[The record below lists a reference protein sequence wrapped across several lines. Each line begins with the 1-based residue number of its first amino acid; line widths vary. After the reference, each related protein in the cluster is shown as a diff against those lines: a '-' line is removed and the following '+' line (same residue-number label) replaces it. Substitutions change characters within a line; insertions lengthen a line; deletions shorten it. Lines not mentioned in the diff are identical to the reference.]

1 MTTVG
6 LTAPITNVVITNVS
20 VTGPP
25 AYAYQSVVFTATNSF
40 NAGDGVNI
48 TGITP
53 ATLNVSNVQ
62 VYSRTGSN
70 FTVLLPAS
78 TLSGSYSSGGTAT
91 TFYFNP
97 SANSASAKSI
107 TEDPVNPI
115 GRPPETTVLYTNQ
128 NNVYDIAVGGE
139 PFFLG
144 ASDKYP
150 YHRETAT
157 YKKQQVDLTQQ
168 PGEQTFEGWWLR
180 SQSSWHLGA
189 GINYLEPL
197 QGEDVI
203 YRFNKSNGVDVW
215 TPGEATLL
223 KDTTNVLNVSGESQ
237 IVGGIDGNNV
247 SCVFVSDGAN
257 LRRVVSTALSAVI
270 TNVSGN
276 GTTVTYTAANTFTA
290 GSLARITG
298 VSPSAYNLTDVVIA
312 SASSTQFTVTNSAT
326 GTFVSGGTATSIAA
340 PVVYGG
346 SGSNIVA
353 LAQDGTNYYAANSTG
368 IYKGLLTG
376 AGTGAIAWN
385 TGSSRVAM
393 GWVKQRLFAGI
404 GATLYQLVG
413 GSPPTLPTGTY
424 THPNSNW
431 TWTSIA
437 EGPTAIYASG
447 YAGTTSAI
455 YKLTI
460 TDTGGLTTLSQAVT
474 AADFPDEEHVTSIG
488 TYLGKYMLIGTN
500 KGVRVGLIDTA
511 GNISYGGLTYNQKSN
526 DHITGFAFQDRFAYA
541 TVTNDIDGK
550 SGLIRI
556 DLSSP
561 NSDGLYPWAND
572 LAATATGNCNA
583 VAFIGETGRLAF
595 VVEGSGL
602 YFQHATQLVSS
613 GYIDTGAIRYNTM
626 EKKHFKLVKVRV
638 TSPFEGTVAIS
649 TIAKDG
655 DVSSIITLGSA
666 GSADQDFTTNIPTSQ
681 EQLAF
686 RFTLGRSTIDTS
698 KGGGIVGY
706 QVKAL
711 PANKRTRS
719 ISLPLLCYDFEQ
731 DRNNIMV
738 GWDGRAWS
746 RLSALETI
754 ESNGD
759 TITVQDFTS
768 GEQVE
773 ALIEKV
779 TFDRI
784 SPPDRRFQ
792 GFGGI
797 IYVQVRTT

>member
-1 MTTVG
+1 M
-6 LTAPITNVVITNVS
+6 AE
-20 VTGPP
+20 
-25 AYAYQSVVFTATNSF
+25 Y
-40 NAGDGVNI
+40 
-48 TGITP
+48 
-53 ATLNVSNVQ
+53 
-62 VYSRTGSN
+62 
-70 FTVLLPAS
+70 
-78 TLSGSYSSGGTAT
+78 
-91 TFYFNP
+91 
-97 SANSASAKSI
+97 SI

-115 GRPPETTVLYTNQ
+115 GRPSQTSTLYTNQ
-128 NNVYDIAVGGE
+128 NNVYDVAIGGE

-150 YHRETAT
+150 YHRETAS
-157 YKKQQVDLTQQ
+157 YKRQQLDLTQQ

-203 YRFNKSNGVDVW
+203 YRFNKSNGIDVW

-223 KDTTNVLNVSGESQ
+223 PDVVNVLAVSGESHA
-237 IVGGIDGNNV
+237 IGAIDGNNV
-247 SCVFVSDGAN
+247 SCVFVSDGAD
-257 LRRVVSTALSAVI
+257 LKRVAPTGST
-270 TNVSGN
+270 G
-276 GTTVTYTAANTFTA
+276 
-290 GSLARITG
+290 
-298 VSPSAYNLTDVVIA
+298 
-312 SASSTQFTVTNSAT
+312 SAT
-326 GTFVSGGTATSIAA
+326 SVT
-340 PVVYGG
+340 YGG
-346 SGSNIVA
+346 SGSDIVS
-353 LAQDGTNYYAANSTG
+353 LTQDGTNYYAANSTG

-376 AGTGAIAWN
+376 TGTGTKVWD
-385 TGSSRVAM
+385 TGSSRVSM

-404 GATLYQLVG
+404 GASLYQLVG
-413 GSPPTLPTGTY
+413 TGPTLPTATY
-424 THPNSNW
+424 THPNTNW

-447 YAGTTSAI
+447 YAGNTSAI
-455 YKLTI
+455 YKISLSGDGTLPTLT
-460 TDTGGLTTLSQAVT
+460 SAVT

-488 TYLGKYMLIGTN
+488 TYLGKYIMIGTN
-500 KGVRVGLIDTA
+500 KGVRVGLLDSA
-511 GNISYGGLTYNQKSN
+511 GNIAYGGLTYKQDSN

-541 TVTNDIDGK
+541 TVTQDIDGK

-556 DLSSP
+556 DLSEP
-561 NSDGLYPWAND
+561 NSDGLHPWAND
-572 LAATATGNCNA
+572 LASAATGNCNN
-583 VAFIGETGRLAF
+583 VVFIGETGRLAF

-602 YFQHATQLVSS
+602 YFQHPTQLVAQ

-638 TSPFEGTVAIS
+638 TSPFQGTVAIS

-655 DVSSIITLGSA
+655 SVSSITTVGSEA
-666 GSADQDFTTNIPTSQ
+666 TADQDFTTGLNLAQ

-686 RFTLGRSTIDTS
+686 RFTLGRSSTNTA

-711 PANKRTRS
+711 PANMRTRS
-719 ISLPLLCYDFEQ
+719 ISIPLLCYDFEQ

-746 RLSALETI
+746 RLSKIEEI
-754 ESNGD
+754 ESSGD
-759 TITVQDFTS
+759 TITIQDFTS

-773 ALIEKV
+773 GLIEKI

-797 IYVQVRTT
+797 IYVSVRTT

>member
-1 MTTVG
+1 M
-6 LTAPITNVVITNVS
+6 AE
-20 VTGPP
+20 
-25 AYAYQSVVFTATNSF
+25 Y
-40 NAGDGVNI
+40 
-48 TGITP
+48 
-53 ATLNVSNVQ
+53 
-62 VYSRTGSN
+62 
-70 FTVLLPAS
+70 
-78 TLSGSYSSGGTAT
+78 
-91 TFYFNP
+91 
-97 SANSASAKSI
+97 SI

-115 GRPPETTVLYTNQ
+115 GRPPETTILYTNQ
-128 NNVYDIAVGGE
+128 NNVYDIAIGGE
-139 PFFLG
+139 PFFLA

-150 YHRETAT
+150 YHRETAS
-157 YKKQQVDLTQQ
+157 YKRQQLDLTQQ

-203 YRFNKSNGVDVW
+203 YRFNKSNGVNVW

-223 KDTTNVLNVSGESQ
+223 PDVVNVLAVSGESQ
-237 IVGGIDGNNV
+237 LVGGIDGNNV
-247 SCVFVSDGAN
+247 SCVFVSDGST
-257 LRRVVSTALSAVI
+257 LKRVAPTGSTGTV
-270 TNVSGN
+270 
-276 GTTVTYTAANTFTA
+276 TTVT
-290 GSLARITG
+290 
-298 VSPSAYNLTDVVIA
+298 
-312 SASSTQFTVTNSAT
+312 
-326 GTFVSGGTATSIAA
+326 
-340 PVVYGG
+340 YGG
-346 SGSNIVA
+346 SGSDIVS
-353 LAQDGTNYYAANSTG
+353 LVQDGTNYYVANSTG

-376 AGTGAIAWN
+376 VGTGAIAWN
-385 TGSSRVAM
+385 TGTSKVSM

-404 GATLYQLVG
+404 GPSLYQLVG
-413 GSPPTLPTGTY
+413 GSPPTLPTATY
-424 THPNSNW
+424 THPNANW
-431 TWTSIA
+431 TWTSIV

-447 YAGTTSAI
+447 YAGTASAI
-455 YKLTI
+455 YKISLEPNGTLPTLTN
-460 TDTGGLTTLSQAVT
+460 AVT
-474 AADFPDEEHVTSIG
+474 AADFPDEEHVTSLG

-500 KGVRVGLIDTA
+500 KGVRVGIIDTA
-511 GNISYGGLTYNQKSN
+511 GNIAYGGLTYDQESN

-541 TVTNDIDGK
+541 TVTQDIDGK

-556 DLSSP
+556 DLSAP

-572 LAATATGNCNA
+572 LVSTATGNCNN
-583 VAFIGETGRLAF
+583 VAFIGETNRLAF

-602 YFQHATQLVSS
+602 YFQHPTQLTAQ
-613 GYIDTGAIRYNTM
+613 GYLDTGAIRYNTM
-626 EKKHFKLVKVRV
+626 EKKHFKLIKVRIA
-638 TSPFEGTVAIS
+638 SPFEGTVAIS

-655 DVSSIITLGSA
+655 DVSSIITVGSA
-666 GSADQDFTTNIPTSQ
+666 ASADQDFTTNITTPQ

-686 RFTLGRSTIDTS
+686 RFTLNRSSIDTT

-719 ISLPLLCYDFEQ
+719 ISVPLLCYDFEQ

-746 RLSALETI
+746 RLNALENV
-754 ESNGD
+754 ESDGN
-759 TITVQDFTS
+759 TITIQDFTS

-773 ALIEKV
+773 GLIEKI

-797 IYVQVRTT
+797 IYVSIRTT

>member
-1 MTTVG
+1 M
-6 LTAPITNVVITNVS
+6 AE
-20 VTGPP
+20 
-25 AYAYQSVVFTATNSF
+25 Y
-40 NAGDGVNI
+40 
-48 TGITP
+48 
-53 ATLNVSNVQ
+53 
-62 VYSRTGSN
+62 
-70 FTVLLPAS
+70 
-78 TLSGSYSSGGTAT
+78 
-91 TFYFNP
+91 
-97 SANSASAKSI
+97 SI

-115 GRPPETTVLYTNQ
+115 GRPPQTSVLYTNQ
-128 NNVYDIAVGGE
+128 NNVYDVAIGGE

-150 YHRETAT
+150 YHRETAS
-157 YKKQQVDLTQQ
+157 YKRQQLDLTQQ

-197 QGEDVI
+197 QGDDVI

-215 TPGEATLL
+215 TPGQATLL
-223 KDTTNVLNVSGESQ
+223 PDVVNVLAVSGESQ
-237 IVGGIDGNNV
+237 LVGAIDGDNA
-247 SCVFVSDGAN
+247 SCVFVSDGST
-257 LRRVVSTALSAVI
+257 LKRVAPTGATGSA
-270 TNVSGN
+270 
-276 GTTVTYTAANTFTA
+276 TTVT
-290 GSLARITG
+290 
-298 VSPSAYNLTDVVIA
+298 
-312 SASSTQFTVTNSAT
+312 
-326 GTFVSGGTATSIAA
+326 
-340 PVVYGG
+340 YGG
-346 SGSNIVA
+346 SGSDIVA
-353 LAQDGTNYYAANSTG
+353 LTQDGTNYYAANSTG

-376 AGTGAIAWN
+376 VGTGAIAWN

-404 GATLYQLVG
+404 GPALYQLVG
-413 GSPPTLPTGTY
+413 GTPPTLPTATY

-431 TWTSIA
+431 KWTSIV

-455 YKLTI
+455 YKISLNGDGTLPTLT
-460 TDTGGLTTLSQAVT
+460 SAVT
-474 AADFPDEEHVTSIG
+474 AADFPDEEHVTSLG

-511 GNISYGGLTYNQKSN
+511 GNIAYGGLTYNQGTN
-526 DHITGFAFQDRFAYA
+526 NHITGFSFQDRFAYA
-541 TVTNDIDGK
+541 TVTQDIDGK

-556 DLSSP
+556 DLSTP

-572 LAATATGNCNA
+572 LVSTATGNCNS
-583 VAFIGETGRLAF
+583 VAFIGETGHLAF

-602 YFQHATQLVSS
+602 YFQHPTQLTAQ
-613 GYIDTGAIRYNTM
+613 GYLDTGAIRYNTM
-626 EKKHFKLVKVRV
+626 EKKHFKLIKVRIA
-638 TSPFEGTVAIS
+638 SPFEGTVAIS

-655 DVSSIITLGSA
+655 DVASIITVGNA
-666 GSADQDFTTNIPTSQ
+666 ASADQDFTTNISTAQ

-686 RFTLGRSTIDTS
+686 RFTLNRSSVDTT

-706 QVKAL
+706 QVKSL

-746 RLSALETI
+746 RLSRLEDI
-754 ESNGD
+754 ESSGN
-759 TITVQDFTS
+759 TITIQDFTS
-768 GEQVE
+768 GEQVVG
-773 ALIEKV
+773 LIEKI

-784 SPPDRRFQ
+784 SPSDRRFQ

-797 IYVQVRTT
+797 IYVQLRTT

>member
-1 MTTVG
+1 M
-6 LTAPITNVVITNVS
+6 AE
-20 VTGPP
+20 
-25 AYAYQSVVFTATNSF
+25 Y
-40 NAGDGVNI
+40 
-48 TGITP
+48 
-53 ATLNVSNVQ
+53 
-62 VYSRTGSN
+62 
-70 FTVLLPAS
+70 
-78 TLSGSYSSGGTAT
+78 
-91 TFYFNP
+91 
-97 SANSASAKSI
+97 SI

-115 GRPPETTVLYTNQ
+115 GRPPQATVLYTNQ
-128 NNVYDIAVGGE
+128 NNVYDVAIGGE

-150 YHRETAT
+150 YHRETAS
-157 YKKQQVDLTQQ
+157 YKRQQLDLTQQ

-197 QGEDVI
+197 QGDDVI
-203 YRFNKSNGVDVW
+203 YRFNKSNGVNVW

-223 KDTTNVLNVSGESQ
+223 SDVVNVLAVSTESQ
-237 IVGGIDGNNV
+237 LVGAIDGNNV
-247 SCVFVSDGAN
+247 SCVFVSDGSA
-257 LRRVVSTALSAVI
+257 LKRVAPTGSTGSV
-270 TNVSGN
+270 
-276 GTTVTYTAANTFTA
+276 TTVT
-290 GSLARITG
+290 
-298 VSPSAYNLTDVVIA
+298 
-312 SASSTQFTVTNSAT
+312 
-326 GTFVSGGTATSIAA
+326 
-340 PVVYGG
+340 YGG
-346 SGSNIVA
+346 SGSDIVS
-353 LAQDGTNYYAANSTG
+353 LTQDGTNYYAANSTG

-376 AGTGAIAWN
+376 SGTGSKVWD
-385 TGSSRVAM
+385 TGTANVST

-404 GATLYQLVG
+404 GASLYELVG
-413 GSPPTLPTGTY
+413 TGPTLPAALY

-431 TWTSIA
+431 KWTSIV

-455 YKLTI
+455 YKVSLDADGTLPTLT
-460 TDTGGLTTLSQAVT
+460 SAVT
-474 AADFPDEEHVTSIG
+474 AADFPDEEHVTSLG
-488 TYLGKYMLIGTN
+488 TYLGKYMLIGSN

-511 GNISYGGLTYNQKSN
+511 GNIAYGGLTYNQASN

-541 TVTNDIDGK
+541 TVTQDIDGK

-572 LAATATGNCNA
+572 LASAATGNCNS
-583 VAFIGETGRLAF
+583 VVFIGETNRLAF
-595 VVEGSGL
+595 VVEGTGL
-602 YFQHATQLVSS
+602 YFQHPTQLVAS
-613 GYIDTGAIRYNTM
+613 GYLDTGAIRYNTM
-626 EKKHFKLVKVRV
+626 EKKHFKLIKVRIA
-638 TSPFEGTVAIS
+638 SPFEGSVAIS
-649 TIAKDG
+649 TITKDG
-655 DVSSIITLGSA
+655 DVISVITVGNA
-666 GSADQDFTTNIPTSQ
+666 ASADQDFTTNVITAQ

-686 RFTLGRSTIDTS
+686 RFTLGRSSSDPS

-738 GWDGRAWS
+738 GWDGRAWL
-746 RLSALETI
+746 RLNALENI
-754 ESNGD
+754 ESSGN

>member
-1 MTTVG
+1 MTAVG
-6 LTAPITNVVITNVS
+6 LTASITGVAITN

-25 AYAYQSVVFTATNSF
+25 AYQSVVFTATNTF
-40 NAGDGVNI
+40 NVGATGNIVNGVNI
-48 TGITP
+48 TGIIP
-53 ATLNVSNVQ
+53 ATLNVSNAQIV
-62 VYSRTGSN
+62 SSTSTT
-70 FTVLLPAS
+70 FTVLLPAG
-78 TLSGSYSSGGTAT
+78 TVSGTYSSGGTAT

-97 SANSASAKSI
+97 SATVTSAKSI
-107 TEDPVNPI
+107 TEDPINPI
-115 GRPPETTVLYTNQ
+115 GRPPESTILYTNQ
-128 NNVYDIAVGGE
+128 NNLYDVAVGGE
-139 PFFLG
+139 PFFLA

-150 YHRETAT
+150 YHRETAS
-157 YKKQQVDLTQQ
+157 YKRQQLDLTQQ

-197 QGEDVI
+197 QGQDVI

-215 TPGEATLL
+215 TPGQATLL
-223 KDTTNVLNVSGESQ
+223 KDTTNVLTVSGESQ
-237 IVGGIDGNNV
+237 ITGAIDGNNV
-247 SCVFVSDGAN
+247 SCVFVSDNAN
-257 LRRVVSTALSAVI
+257 LTRV
-270 TNVSGN
+270 GP
-276 GTTVTYTAANTFTA
+276 
-290 GSLARITG
+290 TG
-298 VSPSAYNLTDVVIA
+298 
-312 SASSTQFTVTNSAT
+312 AT
-326 GTFVSGGTATSIAA
+326 GAIT
-340 PVVYGG
+340 YGG

-353 LAQDGTNYYAANSTG
+353 LTQDGTNYYAANSTG

-376 AGTGAIAWN
+376 VGTGTLAWN
-385 TGSSRVAM
+385 TGSARVAM
-393 GWVKQRLFAGI
+393 GWVKQRLVAGI
-404 GATLYQLVG
+404 GDTLYQLIGVTG
-413 GSPPTLPTGTY
+413 ATGSPGVPPTLPTGTY
-424 THPNSNW
+424 KHPNANW
-431 TWTSIA
+431 TWTGIA

-455 YKLTI
+455 FKLTI
-460 TDTGGLTTLSQAVT
+460 SDTGGLPTLSQAVT
-474 AADFPDEEHVTSIG
+474 AADFPDEEHVTSIA

-500 KGVRVGLIDTA
+500 KGVRVGIIDTA
-511 GNISYGGLTYNQKSN
+511 GNISYGGLTFKQKTN
-526 DHITGFAFQDRFAYA
+526 DHITGFAFEDRFAYA
-541 TVTNDIDGK
+541 TVTQDIDGN

-556 DLSSP
+556 DLSAP
-561 NSDGLYPWAND
+561 NSDGLYPYAND
-572 LAATATGNCNA
+572 LASSATGNCNG

-602 YFQHATQLVSS
+602 YFEHATQLVAQ

-626 EKKHFKLVKVRV
+626 EKKHFKLVKVRIA
-638 TSPFEGTVAIS
+638 SPFEGTVAIS

-655 DVSSIITLGSA
+655 DIVSIITVGNS
-666 GSADQDFTTNIPTSQ
+666 GSADQDFSTNITTAQ

-686 RFTLGRSTIDTS
+686 RFTLGRSSIDTS

-719 ISLPLLCYDFEQ
+719 ISVPLMCYDFEQ

-754 ESNGD
+754 ESNGNTV
-759 TITVQDFTS
+759 TIQDFTS

-773 ALIEKV
+773 GLIEKI

-792 GFGGI
+792 GFGGV
-797 IYVQVRTT
+797 IYVTVRTI